1 MDIDAG
7 KRRRYAA
14 SIATFFLLAGALGLF
29 GLMSQGA
36 ASTLER
42 VQQAGTLVVATRRS
56 PSTYHDGPRGPDGFE
71 YALVQ
76 AFAQHLG
83 VKVRFVFPDT
93 LEALL
98 DATARGSVHLAAAGL
113 TITQPR
119 EQLLSFS
126 LPYRFVTE
134 QLIYRRGADKP
145 RSLDEVGPN
154 DLHVVAESSHEETLH
169 RLKKTGF
176 PTLSWQRQSENS
188 TERLLSAL
196 DQGLLRLTVA
206 DSDEAALSR
215 RVFRHVATAFE
226 LGDPQA
232 IAWAFSRTSDDSLLD
247 AANDFLQLI
256 EKDDRLRRLRARF
269 FDHADRLNFVDTRDF
284 WRHVRDR
291 LPALMPHFE
300 HAAEQTGIDW
310 RLLAAIGYQES
321 HWRPDA
327 VSPTGVRGIMMLTQ
341 ATAEQM
347 GIKNRNDPKQSIIG
361 GAKYLRVVEKKI
373 PDRIKR
379 PNRLWLTLAGYNIG
393 FGHLEDAR
401 ILTERDGADPDLW
414 LEVKQR
420 LPLLSQ
426 KKYYETVRHG
436 AARGR
441 EPVNYVD
448 NIRNYYD
455 LLVWYSTTSDR
466 NTRDRLLAQDRPA
479 SVGAKPALEIKP

>member
-1 MDIDAG
+1 MGIDAG
-7 KRRRYAA
+7 KRRFHAA
-14 SIATFFLLAGALGLF
+14 SIATFLLLTGALSLF
-29 GLMSQGA
+29 VLLRQGA
-36 ASTLER
+36 PSVVER
-42 VQQAGTLVVATRRS
+42 VQQSGILLVATRRS
-56 PSTYHDGPRGPDGFE
+56 PSTYHDGARGPDGFE

-76 AFAQHLG
+76 EFARHLG
-83 VKVRFVFPDT
+83 VKVRFIFPDT
-93 LEALL
+93 LEELL
-98 DATARGSVHLAAAGL
+98 DTTARGSVHLAAAGL

-119 EQLLSFS
+119 EQLLAFS

-134 QLIYRRGADKP
+134 QLIYRRGTDKP

-154 DLHVVAESSHEETLH
+154 DLHVVAESSHEETLR
-169 RLKKTGF
+169 RLRETGH
-176 PTLSWQRQSENS
+176 PTLSWQRHPGNS

-215 RVFRHVATAFE
+215 RVFTRVAIALE
-226 LGDPQA
+226 LGEPQA
-232 IAWAFSRTSDDSLLD
+232 IAWAFSRIGDDSLMH

-256 EKDDRLRRLRARF
+256 EKDGRLRRLRARYF
-269 FDHADRLNFVDTRDF
+269 GHADRLNFVDTRDF

-291 LPALMPHFE
+291 LPELMPHFE
-300 HAAEQTGIDW
+300 DAAEKTGIDW

-347 GIKNRNDPKQSIIG
+347 GVKDRNDPRQSIIG

-373 PDRIKR
+373 PARIER

-401 ILTERDGADPDLW
+401 ILTERDGANPDLW

-426 KKYYETVRHG
+426 KKYYKTLRYG

-455 LLVWYSTTSDR
+455 LLVWYTTTSDR
-466 NTRDRLLAQDRPA
+466 RTRDRLLAPEKD
-479 SVGAKPALEIKP
+479 ST